1 MKIIVRINGGIGN
14 QLFQWIFA
22 QNLALFFR
30 VTPSYEI
37 SYYRFS
43 SSSHTPRSPILI
55 QLWPKLNTCDL
66 NLVELEQL
74 APHYINFRLNFSA
87 QLWKI
92 FKYLYFSICYKS
104 VLLFKPPTKRRIALL
119 RKMPINY
126 CYIGSWID
134 YKYLSQEIVNEISE
148 RFDELVP
155 HITTIRPID
164 FEQAV
169 AIHVRRTDYFTQSEI
184 HNLLGIEYYFAAL
197 DLLIKEDK
205 NPIVYIFTDDIK
217 WCKENMQHRYSFRYI
232 SDEIINSSDLV
243 EFILLS
249 KFRNIVI
256 SNSTFSMLAALLN
269 QSDATQVI
277 APKAW
282 FKEKIEIKEPNMPN
296 HWIRI

>member
-1 MKIIVRINGGIGN
+1 MKIIVRVNGGIGN

-22 QNLALFFR
+22 QNLARFFG

-43 SSSHTPRSPILI
+43 SSRHTPRLPILM
-55 QLWPKLNTCDL
+55 QLWPKLNVCDL
-66 NLVELEQL
+66 NLVRLEQL
-74 APHYINFRLNFSA
+74 TPHSINFRLNFLI

-92 FKYLYFSICYKS
+92 SKYFYFSICYKS
-104 VLLFKPPTKRRIALL
+104 VLFFKPPTKRKIALL

-134 YKYLSQEIVNEISE
+134 HKYLSQEIVNEISE
-148 RFDELVP
+148 RFTELVP
-155 HITTIRPID
+155 HINTIRPID

-169 AIHVRRTDYFTQSEI
+169 AIHVRRTDYLSQSGI

-205 NPIVYIFTDDIK
+205 NPMVYIFTDDIK
-217 WCKENMQHRYSFRYI
+217 WCKENMQHRYNFRYI

-249 KFRNIVI
+249 KFRSIVI

-269 QSDATQVI
+269 QSDSMQIV
-277 APKAW
+277 APKTW
-282 FKEKIEIKEPNMPN
+282 FKEKIEIKAPNMPN
-296 HWIRI
+296 HWTRI